1 MLTGKHSHANGFTDN
16 TTCVFDGSQQTMPKL
31 LQRAGYQTAIIGKWH
46 LISLPTGFD
55 HWEIVPEQGDY
66 YNPDFITMDNDTI
79 RKEGYLTNLIT
90 DMSIDWMETSVIKR
104 NLSVCLSIIKLFT
117 ATGCLI

>member
-1 MLTGKHSHANGFTDN
+1 
-16 TTCVFDGSQQTMPKL
+16 MPKL
-31 LQRAGYQTAIIGKWH
+31 LQRAGYQTALLEVASYK
-46 LISLPTGFD
+46 SATGFD

-104 NLSVCLSIIKLFT
+104 NLSVCLSIIKAIHRNWLP
-117 ATGCLI
+117 